1 MKWLIRALTSPLA
14 IELAIVVMTVVAR
27 EVRRRRKEQR

>member
-1 MKWLIRALTSPLA
+1 MDHPGPHLTALA

-27 EVRRRRKEQR
+27 EVRRRRKGQR